1 MSQIVPA
8 AETFLFCLHQFSH
21 LMPSLTFHPR
31 LIPTL
36 AALCALA
43 ATLYLAAW
51 QQGRAAEKR
60 ALQAAYDQRSA
71 MPPLAL
77 SGADVARM
85 DPQSARFRR
94 AAVSGEWLE
103 SGQIFVDNKFEQNA
117 VGYHVLTPLR
127 IAGTQRYVLVNRGWV
142 SRGANYPLPP
152 KVAVESGEV
161 NVRGTIIVPTS
172 KFLELGQETVSGNV
186 WQNVTIERF
195 RAVTKLDVLPV
206 VLLASPAGAGLRV
219 VTEQP
224 DAGVAKHVEYML
236 TWYSLALTIG
246 VLWIALNLKIRRN
259 PVATA
264 APNESA

>member
-1 MSQIVPA
+1 MS
-8 AETFLFCLHQFSH
+8 
-21 LMPSLTFHPR
+21 SLTFHPR

-51 QQGRAAEKR
+51 QQGRASQKR

-71 MPPLAL
+71 MPPLVL
-77 SGADVARM
+77 SGAGADVQM
-85 DPQSARFRR
+85 DAQSARFRR
-94 AAVSGEWLE
+94 AAVSGEWLA

-127 IAGTQRYVLVNRGWV
+127 IADTQRYVLVNRGWV
-142 SRGANYPLPP
+142 SRGASYPLPP
-152 KVAVESGEV
+152 NVAVESGEV
-161 NVRGTIIVPTS
+161 NVNGTITVPTS
-172 KFLELGQETVSGNV
+172 KFLELGQETVAGNV

-195 RAVTKLDVLPV
+195 RAATKLDVLPV
-206 VLLASPAGAGLRV
+206 VLLASSAGTGLRA

-236 TWYSLALTIG
+236 TWYSLALTIA

-259 PVATA
+259 PVVTA